1 MANALIALILIEG
14 ALLVVWNRTYW
25 SWGLPLFSRR
35 IAVPTSALLHFP
47 FERLQGEVAAE
58 KWPALV
64 FRPLSRRAWAFRES
78 FGLHFGWRY
87 PPVMRGLIVIDCQ
100 RSELRV
106 VGLCSWSVLFAM
118 ATSFLVV
125 AVKPAAVL
133 TVAVLLGGSYLVQRH
148 RFMAVESAVRRL
160 MMQSQPQ
167 RLFARSA
174 GGSAQRY

>member
-14 ALLVVWNRTYW
+14 ALLVVWNRPYW

-47 FERLQGEVAAE
+47 FERLEGEVAAE
-58 KWPALV
+58 KWPEMV
-64 FRPLSRRAWAFRES
+64 FRPLSGRAWAFRES

-87 PPVMRGLIVIDCQ
+87 PPIMRGLIVIDCQ

-118 ATSFLVV
+118 ATSVLAV

-133 TVAVLLGGSYLVQRH
+133 IVAVLLGGSYLVQRH
-148 RFMAVESAVRRL
+148 RFIAVESAVRRL
-160 MMQSQPQ
+160 MMHSEPQ
-167 RLFARSA
+167 RLSPRSA